1 MGKFNPAN
9 IKELVPQRAKGGLR
23 AQDLIMLADLRAL
36 HLGVVEREVRFEPS
50 RRWRVDFA
58 IQGAVK
64 VAVELEGGLH
74 IQGRHNR
81 GAGMQADLEKYQELV
96 AAGWTL
102 FRFSTADVLNGRARD
117 VLNRWRSTFTIHHY
131 EK

>member
-1 MGKFNPAN
+1 
-9 IKELVPQRAKGGLR
+9 
-23 AQDLIMLADLRAL
+23 
-36 HLGVVEREVRFEPS
+36 
-50 RRWRVDFA
+50 
-58 IQGAVK
+58 

-117 VLNRWRSTFTIHHY
+117 VLNRWRSTFTIHDC